1 MASRR
6 FYQAGRPTARKPPSV
21 LSPFAQLRCYLRWG
35 DVSAI
40 SSEGVTPPSS
50 LLRAHV
56 PLPLG
61 SLLLR
66 HLASF
71 EESWQVVRS
80 PCCPRELPDV
90 ISENLS
96 LDAGSRTPAVHRVL
110 SPVSSTMSSAFPKQ
124 RMGRL
129 PAFCPANYDFSQV
142 RVSRMQIFLDVPASK
157 FALPPDRS
165 YRCEILLQ
173 GSRGFYVRAYR
184 ALLPPHAPDM
194 LTVRIQVIDGT
205 GTFTLSDSQPC
216 RLLTSLHRH
225 YPASAVLRTSPP
237 PQGARPVPRGIRL
250 VIASHTLGLPV
261 LRTLSLCTCC
271 RHYPGA
277 AARRTR
283 RSASPSRISLPR
295 KGCRVGLRIV
305 LFEACSA
312 FTRVTACTL
321 ALSPLRDTLTEGF
334 SHFVTSIA
342 APAASGWSVRRV
354 GLAPTGKRRLSRRT
368 PETDIAERDSPNR

>member
-1 MASRR
+1 MRPRHSGLPPTSPPDLSWRYAGFIKPAAIRPSR
-6 FYQAGRPTARKPPSV
+6 PPCV
-21 LSPFAQLRCYLRWG
+21 LSPFAQLQYYLRWG
-35 DVSAI
+35 DVCAI

-129 PAFCPANYDFSQV
+129 PAFCPTNYDFSQV
-142 RVSRMQIFLDVPASK
+142 RVSRMQIFLYVPASK

-165 YRCEILLQ
+165 YRC
-173 GSRGFYVRAYR
+173 GYYRRA
-184 ALLPPHAPDM
+184 AGD
-194 LTVRIQVIDGT
+194 
-205 GTFTLSDSQPC
+205 FTSGP
-216 RLLTSLHRH
+216 
-225 YPASAVLRTSPP
+225 
-237 PQGARPVPRGIRL
+237 
-250 VIASHTLGLPV
+250 
-261 LRTLSLCTCC
+261 
-271 RHYPGA
+271 
-277 AARRTR
+277 
-283 RSASPSRISLPR
+283 
-295 KGCRVGLRIV
+295 IV
-305 LFEACSA
+305 LCYLH
-312 FTRVTACTL
+312 THRIC
-321 ALSPLRDTLTEGF
+321 
-334 SHFVTSIA
+334 
-342 APAASGWSVRRV
+342 
-354 GLAPTGKRRLSRRT
+354 
-368 PETDIAERDSPNR
+368 

>member
-1 MASRR
+1 MPPASPPNLSWRC
-6 FYQAGRPTARKPPSV
+6 AGFIKPAAIQTRSPPSV

-96 LDAGSRTPAVHRVL
+96 LDAGSPTPAVHRGL
-110 SPVSSTMSSAFPKQ
+110 SPVSSTVSSAFPKQ

-129 PAFCPANYDFSQV
+129 PACFCPTNYDFSQV

-165 YRCEILLQ
+165 YRC
-173 GSRGFYVRAYR
+173 GYYRRA
-184 ALLPPHAPDM
+184 AGD
-194 LTVRIQVIDGT
+194 
-205 GTFTLSDSQPC
+205 FTSGP
-216 RLLTSLHRH
+216 
-225 YPASAVLRTSPP
+225 
-237 PQGARPVPRGIRL
+237 
-250 VIASHTLGLPV
+250 
-261 LRTLSLCTCC
+261 
-271 RHYPGA
+271 
-277 AARRTR
+277 
-283 RSASPSRISLPR
+283 
-295 KGCRVGLRIV
+295 IV
-305 LFEACSA
+305 LCYLH
-312 FTRVTACTL
+312 THRIC
-321 ALSPLRDTLTEGF
+321 
-334 SHFVTSIA
+334 
-342 APAASGWSVRRV
+342 
-354 GLAPTGKRRLSRRT
+354 
-368 PETDIAERDSPNR
+368 

>member
-6 FYQAGRPTARKPPSV
+6 FYQAGRHTARKPPSV

-56 PLPLG
+56 PIPLG

-110 SPVSSTMSSAFPKQ
+110 SPVSSTMSSAFPKE

-129 PAFCPANYDFSQV
+129 PAFCPHE
-142 RVSRMQIFLDVPASK
+142 L
-157 FALPPDRS
+157 
-165 YRCEILLQ
+165 
-173 GSRGFYVRAYR
+173 
-184 ALLPPHAPDM
+184 
-194 LTVRIQVIDGT
+194 
-205 GTFTLSDSQPC
+205 
-216 RLLTSLHRH
+216 RLLAG
-225 YPASAVLRTSPP
+225 P
-237 PQGARPVPRGIRL
+237 
-250 VIASHTLGLPV
+250 
-261 LRTLSLCTCC
+261 C
-271 RHYPGA
+271 
-277 AARRTR
+277 
-283 RSASPSRISLPR
+283 
-295 KGCRVGLRIV
+295 
-305 LFEACSA
+305 FEDA
-312 FTRVTACTL
+312 
-321 ALSPLRDTLTEGF
+321 
-334 SHFVTSIA
+334 
-342 APAASGWSVRRV
+342 
-354 GLAPTGKRRLSRRT
+354 
-368 PETDIAERDSPNR
+368 DIP

>member
-1 MASRR
+1 MPSASPPELSWR
-6 FYQAGRPTARKPPSV
+6 YAGFIKPAAIRPKRPPSV

-71 EESWQVVRS
+71 EESLQVVRS

-110 SPVSSTMSSAFPKQ
+110 SPVSSTMSSAFPKR

-129 PAFCPANYDFSQV
+129 PAFCPTNNDFSQA

-165 YRCEILLQ
+165 YRC
-173 GSRGFYVRAYR
+173 AY
-184 ALLPPHAPDM
+184 
-194 LTVRIQVIDGT
+194 
-205 GTFTLSDSQPC
+205 
-216 RLLTSLHRH
+216 
-225 YPASAVLRTSPP
+225 
-237 PQGARPVPRGIRL
+237 
-250 VIASHTLGLPV
+250 
-261 LRTLSLCTCC
+261 CC
-271 RHYPGA
+271 RA
-277 AARRTR
+277 AGDFT
-283 RSASPSRISLPR
+283 SGP
-295 KGCRVGLRIV
+295 IV
-305 LFEACSA
+305 LCCLH
-312 FTRVTACTL
+312 THRIC
-321 ALSPLRDTLTEGF
+321 
-334 SHFVTSIA
+334 
-342 APAASGWSVRRV
+342 
-354 GLAPTGKRRLSRRT
+354 
-368 PETDIAERDSPNR
+368 